1 MAGSYILATS
11 YVTAWEITV
20 HDDKTHTTCCCTVIR
35 ILHENGTLYTD
46 NIRNKQPI
54 TQHRAGHH
62 SSVLFG
68 EFSPWKTH
76 FSRRKKSTSMTL
88 AASLIPGTAPFFP
101 IAPATTAANY
111 SDIFHREKPPF
122 PGGKLHPWRSRLSA
136 FCSDN
141 VYPWNTAFSRGDTA
155 ERGADIKRTSLC
167 MHYLTVTHDRNNQT
181 AEQRTLTMHKWPWAT
196 HISLVVN
203 AVYSQVRSGCVDGHR
218 QNEEICHPTHLSS
231 AASRQPANQSA
242 AVLKVRPIKRCENSA
257 LAK

>member
-20 HDDKTHTTCCCTVIR
+20 HDDKTHTTYCCTVIR

-62 SSVLFG
+62 SSVLFWH
-68 EFSPWKTH
+68 FSPWKYT
-76 FSRRKKSTSMTL
+76 RDG
-88 AASLIPGTAPFFP
+88 A
-101 IAPATTAANY
+101 
-111 SDIFHREKPPF
+111 E
-122 PGGKLHPWRSRLSA
+122 A

-203 AVYSQVRSGCVDGHR
+203 AVYSQVRSGCVDVHR
-218 QNEEICHPTHLSS
+218 QNEEICRPTYLSS

-242 AVLKVRPIKRCENSA
+242 AVLEVRPIKRCENSA
-257 LAK
+257 HAK